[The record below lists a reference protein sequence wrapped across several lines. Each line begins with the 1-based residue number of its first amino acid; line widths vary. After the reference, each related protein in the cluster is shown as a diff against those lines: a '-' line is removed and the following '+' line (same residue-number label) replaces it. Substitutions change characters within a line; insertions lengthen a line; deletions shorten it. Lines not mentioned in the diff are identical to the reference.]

1 MKTRITSLTAVT
13 ILLASII
20 TLTVPPEAFAMPGP
34 DDDIDRIAV
43 EQFNENS
50 YTILPA
56 ANPVFLKPHAG
67 TLFVIEHTTQITTL
81 AGDGDPTCEPSINSL
96 GPPGMVWALVDSNG
110 NLALYIVDVN
120 ESLKVTFTDSST
132 AANPVATGNTI
143 ANMLSGTGPYTWAEY
158 LGPMGAAGDGV
169 FNAGVTI
176 PQLATLGNQWGF
188 FTCGVDGYLL
198 VPGQQPSFQQETF
211 RVELPVGGEIISIN
225 TSALVIAGL
234 MTNGMMLVPILGA
247 AATAGTVFTVLR
259 HLRKED

>member
-13 ILLASII
+13 ILLASIV

-34 DDDIDRIAV
+34 DDSISRIAV

-67 TLFVIEHTTQITTL
+67 TLFVIEHSNPITAL
-81 AGDGDPTCEPSINSL
+81 VLDGDPMCEPSIA
-96 GPPGMVWALVDSNG
+96 GTGMVWVLVDQPTG
-110 NLALYIVDVN
+110 NLAQYVVDVG
-120 ESLKVTFTDSST
+120 ESLTVTFTDGT
-132 AANPVATGNTI
+132 AAANPVATGNTI
-143 ANMLSGTGPYTWAEY
+143 ANMLSGIGPYIWVEY
-158 LGPMGAAGDGV
+158 LGPTAPVGDGV
-169 FNAGVTI
+169 FNAGATL
-176 PQLATLGNQWGF
+176 PQLATLGNLWGF
-188 FTCGVDGYLL
+188 FTCGVDGFQL
-198 VPGQQPSFQQETF
+198 VGEQPGSQQETF

>member
-13 ILLASII
+13 ILLASIV

-34 DDDIDRIAV
+34 DDSIDRIAV
-43 EQFNENS
+43 EQFNQNS

-56 ANPVFLKPHAG
+56 VNPVFLKPHAG
-67 TLFVIEHTTQITTL
+67 TLFVIEHSNPITSL
-81 AGDGDPTCEPSINSL
+81 GLDGDSICEPTKV
-96 GPPGMVWALVDSNG
+96 GTGMVWALVNSAG
-110 NLALYIVDVN
+110 NLARYTVDVG
-120 ESLKVTFTDSST
+120 ESITVTFKDGTT

-143 ANMLSGTGPYTWAEY
+143 ANMLSGTGPYVWLEY
-158 LGPMGAAGDGV
+158 LGPAAPVGDGL
-169 FNAGVTI
+169 FNAGATV
-176 PQLATLGNQWGF
+176 PQLATLGNLWGF
-188 FTCGVDGYLL
+188 FTCGVDGFGLAGEQ
-198 VPGQQPSFQQETF
+198 PGSQQETF

-259 HLRKED
+259 HLRKEE